1 MKLLLCALAAVS
13 VQGITVTT
21 GSSSKFSDF
30 AGEYNQTIPTGKGP
44 GAHGGFEQIVPAG
57 GKGIGLYF
65 AGVEKPGVTN
75 FSGYWTFCPVFG
87 APGDICAEHLIKKG
101 APGVVVGH
109 DSIDDPTKVTAWQ
122 SLAPDG
128 FTLTPLPDFK
138 VTA

>member
-1 MKLLLCALAAVS
+1 MMKLLLCALAAVS

-21 GSSSKFSDF
+21 GSSSKFSGF
-30 AGEYNQTIPTGKGP
+30 AGEYNQTYPAGKGP
-44 GAHGGFEQIVPAG
+44 GDHGGFQQIVPAG
-57 GKGIGLYF
+57 GKSIGLYF
-65 AGVEKPGVTN
+65 GQKEKPGVTN
-75 FSGYWTFCPVFG
+75 FTGYWTFCPNFG
-87 APGDICAEHLIKKG
+87 EPADICAEHG
-101 APGVVVGH
+101 PGVPAGVVVGH